1 MVDEIEPAIPAAPAA
16 YARRHSIADLLH
28 RTARREPD
36 RTAIVYRELRQTYAE
51 LDAVVSRTAGALA
64 ARGVAAG
71 DRIAIF
77 SHNNHAFVVC
87 YFALAR
93 LGAVS
98 VPINFMLG
106 PDEVGYVLEHAEA
119 TGLIAEDAL
128 VPVAGRTPGVAGL
141 AIRAIVQTT
150 SWTTAVTS
158 RPAGS
163 R

>member
-1 MVDEIEPAIPAAPAA
+1 MIKVESPGGTAMEQTEPGNPASLAA
-16 YARRHSIADLLH
+16 QARRHSVADLLH
-28 RTARREPD
+28 RTAQREPG
-36 RTAIVYRELRQTYAE
+36 RTAIVYRDLRQSYAE
-51 LDAVVSRTAGALA
+51 LDTVVSRTAGALA

-106 PDEVGYVLEHAEA
+106 PG
-119 TGLIAEDAL
+119 
-128 VPVAGRTPGVAGL
+128 
-141 AIRAIVQTT
+141 
-150 SWTTAVTS
+150 
-158 RPAGS
+158 
-163 R
+163 